1 MEGILRA
8 VTEVTTIMKQI
19 ASASAEQ
26 SKGISQVGVAITQ
39 MDSVTQQNASLVEEV
54 SAAAA
59 ALERQTEELQR
70 SVQQFRLSENEQLKT
85 AAPAP
90 LKTPALGGTAKKTAA
105 STDEWVA
112 F

>member
-1 MEGILRA
+1 
-8 VTEVTTIMKQI
+8 MKQI
-19 ASASAEQ
+19 ANASAEQ

-70 SVQQFRLSENEQLKT
+70 SVQRFRLSASEQKSEAVGT
-85 AAPAP
+85 N
-90 LKTPALGGTAKKTAA
+90 TPALRRAA
-105 STDEWVA
+105 VAGPTDDEWVA